1 MAAATADERLK
12 AIRALER
19 SAEQRDSGRPHFR
32 GVAREIGWSAQTLSR
47 WWSDKE
53 SIVNRAATAQRARL
67 TVAPPPTAPEAPA
80 DDRARLVRQ
89 VRAITAAALRAQ
101 SFVAAIQAT
110 KLEIQL
116 LGLDQPP
123 DSKPVDPLEHLSD
136 DELRAI
142 VDGERVTG

>member
-19 SAEQRDSGRPHFR
+19 SAEQRESGRPHFR
-32 GVAREIGWSAQTLSR
+32 AVAREIGWSSQTLSR

-53 SIVNRAATAQRARL
+53 NIVNRAATAQRARL
-67 TVAPPPTAPEAPA
+67 SVAPPPTAPEAPA

-123 DSKPVDPLEHLSD
+123 DSRPVDPLEHLSD

>member
-19 SAEQRDSGRPHFR
+19 SAEQSDSGRPHFR
-32 GVAREIGWSAQTLSR
+32 GVAREIGWSSQTLSR

-53 SIVNRAATAQRARL
+53 NIVNRAATAQRARL
-67 TVAPPPTAPEAPA
+67 SVAPPPTAPEAPA

-123 DSKPVDPLEHLSD
+123 DSRPVDPLEHLSD

>member
-12 AIRALER
+12 AIRAMER

-32 GVAREIGWSAQTLSR
+32 GVSREIGWSAQTLSR
-47 WWSDKE
+47 WWRDKE
-53 SIVNRAATAQRARL
+53 RVVNKAAAAQRARL
-67 TVAPPPTAPEAPA
+67 SVAPPPSAPA
-80 DDRARLVRQ
+80 TPPDDRARLVRQ
-89 VRAITAAALRAQ
+89 VRAITAAAIRAQ

-123 DSKPVDPLEHLSD
+123 DSRPVDPLEHLSD

>member
-1 MAAATADERLK
+1 MATATADERLK

-19 SAEQRDSGRPHFR
+19 SAEQRESGRPHFR
-32 GVAREIGWSAQTLSR
+32 AVAREIGWSSQTLSR

-53 SIVNRAATAQRARL
+53 NIVNRAATAQRARL
-67 TVAPPPTAPEAPA
+67 SVAPPPTAPEAPA

-123 DSKPVDPLEHLSD
+123 DSRPVDPLEHLSD